1 MLSHGASIFDVTTAW
16 LSMMLAYPCIL
27 RRGCLVLFW
36 GGDVMKLVEIETN
49 NMKLAQKFLFF
60 SCSTTPSF
68 KGRTHG
74 LTCVRSGLKYS
85 DAGANI

>member
-16 LSMMLAYPCIL
+16 LSMMLAYPCIPC
-27 RRGCLVLFW
+27 RGCLVLFW

-60 SCSTTPSF
+60 FLALLHAHS
-68 KGRTHG
+68 KVEHMG
-74 LTCVRSGLKYS
+74 
-85 DAGANI
+85 